1 MDPFTGVVGH
11 GSVTDLLRGEIT
23 RPSQGYLFVGPSNI
37 GKSTIARRFAAA
49 LLCGVSGETVHEDST
64 EDPTVF
70 AAASAVASAGVD
82 EACFERVVG
91 GRHPDLVLVEPEGR
105 ASITVDQARSVVSQ
119 ASLTPLEADRKV
131 FLFEEGG
138 MMNDEAANALLK
150 TLEEP
155 SPSALFIIVA
165 ETEDQLPSTVASRC
179 RTVVFGRVGV
189 DEIAAGLTRL
199 GVDEDQAGETARIA
213 GGRPGLAV
221 ALATNEDVA
230 EFRSLWLRV
239 PSRLGEYPGQA
250 FRLAAEAMTATE
262 PLLAALKERQ
272 DDERERLGEDAP
284 RSLRDRQTRELKR
297 ATDALHVTGLEILAS
312 YYRDVAAAQFGSP
325 VRNSDIPVAALS
337 SVSPRRAVAN
347 AELVLDAID
356 ALAANQRPQ
365 LAFAN
370 LFSQLG
376 ADA

>member
-1 MDPFTGVVGH
+1 MTMDPFAGIVGH
-11 GSVTDLLRGEIT
+11 ASVVDLLGGEIAS
-23 RPSQGYLFVGPSNI
+23 PAQGYLFVGPSNI
-37 GKSTIARRFAAA
+37 GKSTIARRFAAS
-49 LLCGVSGETVHEDST
+49 LLCED
-64 EDPTVF
+64 E
-70 AAASAVASAGVD
+70 D
-82 EACFERVVG
+82 EACFERVVA

-119 ASLTPLEADRKV
+119 ASLTPLQARRKV

-165 ETEDQLPSTVASRC
+165 ETEDQLPDTVASRC
-179 RTVVFGRVGV
+179 RTIVFGRVGEDDV
-189 DEIAAGLTRL
+189 ATGLAGL
-199 GVDEDQAGETARIA
+199 GVAEGQAGEAARIA

-221 ALATNEDVA
+221 ALATNHEVA
-230 EFRSLWLRV
+230 DFRRLWLSV
-239 PSRLGEYPGQA
+239 PTRLGEYPGHA
-250 FRLAAEAMTATE
+250 FLLAEEAMTATE
-262 PLLAALKERQ
+262 PLLAALKQRQ
-272 DDERERLGEDAP
+272 DDERDLLGDDAP
-284 RSLRDRQTRELKR
+284 RSLKDRQTRDLKR

-337 SVSPRRAVAN
+337 SVSPRRAVAS

-356 ALAANQRPQ
+356 ALASNQRPQ

-370 LFSQLG
+370 LFSQLA
-376 ADA
+376 ADG

>member
-1 MDPFTGVVGH
+1 MDPFSGVVGH
-11 GSVTDLLRGEIT
+11 RSVVDLLRSELAAPT
-23 RPSQGYLFVGPSNI
+23 HGYLFVGPSNI

-49 LLCGVSGETVHEDST
+49 LLCED
-64 EDPTVF
+64 D
-70 AAASAVASAGVD
+70 AR
-82 EACFERVVG
+82 CFDRVVG
-91 GRHPDLVLVEPEGR
+91 GRHPDLILVEPEGR
-105 ASITVDQARSVVSQ
+105 ASITVDQTRWVVSQ
-119 ASLTPLEADRKV
+119 ASRSPLEAGRKV

-165 ETEDQLPSTVASRC
+165 ETEDQLPETVGSRC
-179 RTVVFGRVGV
+179 RTVVFGRVGE
-189 DEIAAGLTRL
+189 DEVAAGLVEL
-199 GVDEDQAGETARIA
+199 GIDEGQAREAARIA

-221 ALATNEDVA
+221 ALATNDDVA
-230 EFRSLWLRV
+230 EFRRVWLGV
-239 PSRLGEYPGQA
+239 PLRLGEHPGQA
-250 FRLAAEAMTATE
+250 FLLAEEAMAATE
-262 PLLAALKERQ
+262 PLLAALKVRQ
-272 DDERERLGEDAP
+272 DDERDRLAEDAP
-284 RSLRDRQTRELKR
+284 RSLRDRHTRELKR

-312 YYRDVAAAQFGSP
+312 YYRDVAAAQLGSP
-325 VRNSDIPVAALS
+325 VRNADIPVAALS
-337 SVSPRRAVAN
+337 SVSPRRAVAS

-370 LFSQLG
+370 LFSRLA

>member
-1 MDPFTGVVGH
+1 MEPFADIVGH
-11 GSVTDLLRGEIT
+11 GSVVDLLSAEMAA
-23 RPSQGYLFVGPSNI
+23 PAQGYLFVGPSNI

-49 LLCGVSGETVHEDST
+49 LLCGMS
-64 EDPTVF
+64 
-70 AAASAVASAGVD
+70 D
-82 EACFERVVG
+82 EACFERVVA

-105 ASITVDQARSVVSQ
+105 ASITVDQARAVVAQ
-119 ASLTPLEADRKV
+119 ASLTPLLAPRKV

-155 SPSALFIIVA
+155 SPSAHFILVA
-165 ETEDQLPSTVASRC
+165 ETEDQLPDTVSSRC
-179 RTVVFGRVGV
+179 RTIVFGRVGEDDV
-189 DEIAAGLTRL
+189 AAGLVRF
-199 GVDEDQAGETARIA
+199 GVAEDQAGEAARIA

-221 ALATNEDVA
+221 ALATNQEVA
-230 EFRSLWLRV
+230 DFRRLWLTV
-239 PSRLGEYPGQA
+239 PMRLGEYPGDA
-250 FRLAAEAMTATE
+250 FRLAEEAMTATE
-262 PLLAALKERQ
+262 PLLVALKERQ
-272 DDERERLGEDAP
+272 DDERDLLGEDAP
-284 RSLRDRQTRELKR
+284 RSLKDKQTRDLKR

-325 VRNSDIPVAALS
+325 VRNTDIPVAALS
-337 SVSPRRAVAN
+337 SVSPRRAVAS
-347 AELVLDAID
+347 AGLVLDAID

-370 LFSQLG
+370 LFSQLT

>member
-1 MDPFTGVVGH
+1 M
-11 GSVTDLLRGEIT
+11 TDLLRGEIAT
-23 RPSQGYLFVGPSNI
+23 PAHGYLFVGPSNV
-37 GKSTIARRFAAA
+37 GKATVARRFAAA
-49 LLCGVSGETVHEDST
+49 LLCG
-64 EDPTVF
+64 P
-70 AAASAVASAGVD
+70 D
-82 EACFERVVG
+82 EKCFERVVG

-105 ASITVDQARSVVSQ
+105 ASITVDQARAVVSQ
-119 ASLTPLEADRKV
+119 ASLTPLEAARKV

-155 SPSALFIIVA
+155 SPSSMFIIVA
-165 ETEDQLPSTVASRC
+165 ETEDQLPDTVASRC

-189 DEIAAGLTRL
+189 DEVTAGLARL
-199 GVDEDQAGETARIA
+199 GIDAEQAGEAASIA

-221 ALATNEDVA
+221 ALATSQEVA
-230 EFRSLWLRV
+230 DFRSMWLSV
-239 PSRLGEYPGQA
+239 PGQLGEYPGQS
-250 FRLAAEAMTATE
+250 FRLAEEALAATE
-262 PLLAALKERQ
+262 PLLAALKDRQ
-272 DDERERLGEDAP
+272 DGERDLLGEDAP

-312 YYRDVAAAQFGSP
+312 FYRDVAAAQFGSP
-325 VRNSDIPVAALS
+325 VRNTDIPVAALS
-337 SVSPRRAVAN
+337 SASPRRAVAN

-370 LFSQLG
+370 LFSQLA

>member
-1 MDPFTGVVGH
+1 VEPFVDVVGH
-11 GSVTDLLRGEIT
+11 RSVIHLLEGEIAN
-23 RPSQGYLFVGPSNI
+23 PSQGYLFVGPSNI
-37 GKSTIARRFAAA
+37 GKSTVARRFAAA
-49 LLCGVSGETVHEDST
+49 LICGD
-64 EDPTVF
+64 
-70 AAASAVASAGVD
+70 D
-82 EACFERVVG
+82 ESCFERVVG
-91 GRHPDLVLVEPEGR
+91 GRHADLILVEPEGR

-119 ASLTPLEADRKV
+119 ASLSPLEADRKV

-138 MMNDEAANALLK
+138 LMNDEAANALLK

-155 SPSALFIIVA
+155 APSAFFVIVV

-179 RTVVFGRVGV
+179 RTVVFGRVGE
-189 DEIAAGLTRL
+189 DEVVAGLTRL
-199 GVDEDQAGETARIA
+199 GVEDGQARKAARIA

-221 ALATNEDVA
+221 ALATNQEVA
-230 EFRSLWLRV
+230 DFRWLWLSV
-239 PSRLGEYPGQA
+239 PTRLGDYPGQA
-250 FRLAAEAMTATE
+250 FLLAEEAMTATE
-262 PLLAALKERQ
+262 PLLSALKQRQ
-272 DDERERLGEDAP
+272 DDERDLLGQDAP
-284 RSLRDRQTRELKR
+284 RSLKDRQTRELKR

-325 VRNSDIPVAALS
+325 VRNADIPVAELS
-337 SVSPRRAVAN
+337 SVSPRRAVGN
-347 AELVLDAID
+347 AELVLRAID